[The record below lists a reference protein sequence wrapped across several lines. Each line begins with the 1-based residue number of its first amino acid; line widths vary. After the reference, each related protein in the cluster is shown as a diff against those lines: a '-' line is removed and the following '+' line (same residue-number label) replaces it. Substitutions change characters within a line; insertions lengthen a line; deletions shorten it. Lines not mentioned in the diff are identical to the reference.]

1 VNPSKYWSGH
11 LSIAPDSIDP
21 DVWIF
26 ATGYWPGAR
35 DGSGAADFLI
45 VDPEIQP
52 DNVEVTDGIIK
63 YDLGHSIYC
72 FVHEPA
78 NCINRPDGSGKL
90 FAKHR
95 KENVDSAFE
104 GVVLLQMLEDRLL
117 KAEVFP
123 GKTSAEV
130 EHFTTKATV
139 YER

>member
-1 VNPSKYWSGH
+1 MST
-11 LSIAPDSIDP
+11 

-45 VDPEIQP
+45 VDPEIEP
-52 DNVEVTDGIIK
+52 DKVGITNGIIK
-63 YDLGHSIYC
+63 YNLGNLIYC
-72 FVHEPA
+72 FNDPTTS
-78 NCINRPDGSGKL
+78 CMNRPDGSQKL

-95 KENVDSAFE
+95 KENVQNIFE

-123 GKTSAEV
+123 WKTPDEIID
-130 EHFTTKATV
+130 FTSNATV